1 MNNAKTNGVRNHR
14 KGNKSWRAL
23 KYLRL
28 RFIRL
33 RGRPEDIA
41 RGAALGVFA
50 GAMPIVPFQTAFAV
64 FLALLF
70 KGSKIAAALGTWVS
84 NPLNWYFLY
93 FYTYKIGAEIL
104 GLRARPKAFQA
115 VLTAIHEGESAWLI
129 FKQMAGAGGEFMA
142 AFLLGGLV
150 LGTVLSI
157 PSYFI
162 SLRMILR
169 FRAYRDRRQKR
180 RYCPKDD
187 Q

>member
-1 MNNAKTNGVRNHR
+1 VNNAKTKGLRNNR
-14 KGNKSWRAL
+14 RGYRIWRTL
-23 KYLRL
+23 KYFHL

-33 RGRPEDIA
+33 RGRPEEIA
-41 RGAALGVFA
+41 RGVALGVFA

-64 FLALLF
+64 FLAILF

-93 FYTYKIGAEIL
+93 FYSYKIGAEIL

-115 VLTAIHEGESAWLI
+115 VLTAIQEGESAWLI
-129 FKQMAGAGGEFMA
+129 FKQMVGAGGEFMG

-150 LGTVLSI
+150 LGTVFSI
-157 PSYFI
+157 PAYFI
-162 SLRMILR
+162 SLRMILS
-169 FRAYRDRRQKR
+169 FRAYRARRQQAR
-180 RYCPKDD
+180 LCLKDD